1 MAEVIK
7 CRAAVCWAK
16 NEIKIEEIEVA
27 PPKKNEVRIKV
38 VASGLCHS
46 DISGMK
52 GKFNDQFPIILGH
65 EGSGIVESIGEGVAN
80 VKPGDHVLFVLC
92 PQCDE
97 CRVCKKGKNNICFSK
112 TFGRKDMSDGTTRFS
127 CRGQEIHHF
136 MRAATFSQY
145 TVVSVDNCVKI
156 NENAPLE
163 KVCLLACGVPTGYG
177 AVINSAKVE
186 EGSTC
191 AIFGLGAIGLS
202 AVMGCRDSKA
212 SRIVAIDINS
222 DKFELAKEYG
232 ATDCINPKDLDTPIE
247 KYLQK
252 EFDGGFDY
260 TFECIGL
267 IETMTQAWEST
278 FLGHGECIIIGVDAK
293 EKMLS
298 ISPFATLF
306 GKKIRGSAFGGYK
319 SEDLPKLVEKYIKG
333 ELNFDEMITHNLTL
347 NDIKKAIELLE
358 SGKSI
363 RSCSSP
369 RWEPQISVLCEP
381 GQQYLPQFLSEDGRW
396 TSELSVKVPG
406 VSCLRDKMDLLDYCK
421 KVYPGRDITNIV
433 ESSHYQKIGGWC
445 RQGATNLGK
454 CKGAQRWIKPFR
466 CLEGP
471 FQSDALLV
479 PEGCLFDHIHN
490 ASRCWPF
497 VRWNQTGAAAC
508 QERNMQM
515 RSFAMLLPCG
525 ISLFSGVEF
534 VCCPKHF
541 KVVPPKV
548 KKTDLPILPPESE
561 ILPSLDDSEDNF
573 SDDLDEDEDLD
584 DQDEMVADEPLET
597 LEEEEDEDE
606 YDSDEDTP
614 TLDSEFPNDAIPIN
628 DYVNLQT
635 TSQTP
640 DKPISEIPISVNDG
654 QSTSIPTPDPYFT
667 HFDPRIEHQSYK
679 EAQQRLEEAHRE
691 KVTRVMKDW
700 SDLEERYQDMRLA
713 DPKSAQ
719 SFKQKMTARFQVTSV
734 QALEEEGNAEKHQL
748 AAMHQQRV
756 LAHINQRKREAMTCY
771 TQALT
776 ELPPNG
782 HRVEKCLQKLLRALH
797 KDRAHAL
804 AHYRH
809 LLSSGGTGGLEAAAQ
824 ERPRTLERLI
834 DIDRAV
840 NQSMTMLKRYPS
852 LSKKLSQLM
861 EDYIQALRSKDDTP
875 GLLLSMTEEAE
886 SGILDKYRIEIE
898 RKVNE
903 KERQRVAEKQRKE
916 QRSQEREKIREE
928 KMRLQAKNA
937 EKAYRAQQMK
947 EKDQQQDHQEQETKT
962 EAAQQSSKEQTS
974 EAAIDVKET
983 TVEYTEES
991 VYLTS
996 PTSLPTVDDAAV
1008 QRAVEEVA
1016 AAVAHQETE
1025 PQLSHA
1031 RAHDFGHGEA
1041 SFSVRREI
1049 YGGREGRNVYFTLA
1063 FAGVALM
1070 AAVFVGVAVA
1080 KYRASRSPHAQG
1092 FVEVDQTV
1100 AVPVT
1105 PEERHVANMQINGYE
1120 NPTYKY
1126 FTE

>member
-1 MAEVIK
+1 M
-7 CRAAVCWAK
+7 
-16 NEIKIEEIEVA
+16 
-27 PPKKNEVRIKV
+27 
-38 VASGLCHS
+38 
-46 DISGMK
+46 
-52 GKFNDQFPIILGH
+52 
-65 EGSGIVESIGEGVAN
+65 
-80 VKPGDHVLFVLC
+80 
-92 PQCDE
+92 
-97 CRVCKKGKNNICFSK
+97 
-112 TFGRKDMSDGTTRFS
+112 
-127 CRGQEIHHF
+127 
-136 MRAATFSQY
+136 
-145 TVVSVDNCVKI
+145 
-156 NENAPLE
+156 
-163 KVCLLACGVPTGYG
+163 
-177 AVINSAKVE
+177 
-186 EGSTC
+186 
-191 AIFGLGAIGLS
+191 
-202 AVMGCRDSKA
+202 
-212 SRIVAIDINS
+212 
-222 DKFELAKEYG
+222 
-232 ATDCINPKDLDTPIE
+232 
-247 KYLQK
+247 
-252 EFDGGFDY
+252 
-260 TFECIGL
+260 
-267 IETMTQAWEST
+267 
-278 FLGHGECIIIGVDAK
+278 
-293 EKMLS
+293 
-298 ISPFATLF
+298 
-306 GKKIRGSAFGGYK
+306 
-319 SEDLPKLVEKYIKG
+319 
-333 ELNFDEMITHNLTL
+333 
-347 NDIKKAIELLE
+347 
-358 SGKSI
+358 
-363 RSCSSP
+363 
-369 RWEPQISVLCEP
+369 
-381 GQQYLPQFLSEDGRW
+381 QQ
-396 TSELSVKVPG
+396 
-406 VSCLRDKMDLLDYCK
+406 
-421 KVYPGRDITNIV
+421 
-433 ESSHYQKIGGWC
+433 
-445 RQGATNLGK
+445 
-454 CKGAQRWIKPFR
+454 
-466 CLEGP
+466 GP

-497 VRWNQTGAAAC
+497 VRWNQTGAQAC

-541 KVVPPKV
+541 KVPTKV
-548 KKTDLPILPPESE
+548 KKTDLPVIPPESE
-561 ILPSLDDSEDNF
+561 ILPSLDDSDDNF
-573 SDDLDEDEDLD
+573 SSDLDDDEDLD
-584 DQDEMVADEPLET
+584 DQDEMMADEPLET
-597 LEEEEDEDE
+597 LEEEDEDEDYE
-606 YDSDEDTP
+606 SEEDTP
-614 TLDSEFPNDAIPIN
+614 VIDQDFMNDDIVTSTQAPAKTSTTTASSAEYAASQASTQAPEKPSE
-628 DYVNLQT
+628 V
-635 TSQTP
+635 
-640 DKPISEIPISVNDG
+640 PISAPSNDNVG
-654 QSTSIPTPDPYFT
+654 TSIPTPDPYFT
-667 HFDPRIEHQSYK
+667 HFDPRMEHQSYK
-679 EAQQRLEEAHRE
+679 TRMLASTVEAQQRLEENHRE

-719 SFKQKMTARFQVTSV
+719 TFKQKMTARFQVTSV

-861 EDYIQALRSKDDTP
+861 EDYIQALRSKDETP
-875 GLLLSMTEEAE
+875 GSLLAMTEDAE
-886 SGILDKYRIEIE
+886 SSILDKYRIEIE

-903 KERQRVAEKQRKE
+903 KERQRLAEKHRKE

-937 EKAYRAQQMK
+937 EKAFRAQQQK
-947 EKDQQQDHQEQETKT
+947 EQEQQEVKT

-974 EAAIDVKET
+974 ESVADVKET

-991 VYLTS
+991 IYLTS

-1025 PQLSHA
+1025 PQMNHA
-1031 RAHDFGHGEA
+1031 RAHEFGHGEA
-1041 SFSVRREI
+1041 SFSVRRQI
-1049 YGGREGRNVYFTLA
+1049 YGPSGHEGKNVYFTVA

-1070 AAVFVGVAVA
+1070 AAVFVAVAVA

-1126 FTE
+1126 FEVKE